1 MKNKN
6 DPKHYWE
13 MSKPFE
19 IREDAE
25 KAIDNFLDAVE
36 KARNDFHIKDVH
48 VIVMVDTTEGPIVLD
63 AHFGDTM
70 LSIPML
76 KINLKILQ
84 SKSRTVN
91 K

>member
-1 MKNKN
+1 MKDKR
-6 DPKHYWE
+6 DSTHYWE

-19 IREDAE
+19 TREDAE
-25 KAIDNFLDAVE
+25 KAIGNFLDAVE
-36 KARNDFHIKDVH
+36 KARHDFRIKDVH
-48 VIVMVDTTEGPIVLD
+48 VIVMVDATETPIVLD

-76 KINLKILQ
+76 EINLKVLK
-84 SKSRTVN
+84 SKTRTAM